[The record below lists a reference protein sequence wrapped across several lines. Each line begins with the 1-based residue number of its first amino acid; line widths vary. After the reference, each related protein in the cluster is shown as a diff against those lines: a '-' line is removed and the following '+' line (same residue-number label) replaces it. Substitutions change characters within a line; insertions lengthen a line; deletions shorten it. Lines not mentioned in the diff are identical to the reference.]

1 MELGILHM
9 EILTKE
15 TKITILQIGN
25 TTKENF
31 IMNPVGIPDYPILLE
46 GHIFIMVLGIL
57 HMVIPIMV
65 PMALSHLDGNGIKK
79 SIIIKEDG
87 TRDYQVII
95 VDLTFAMDLGIR
107 LITTPITATDILRDG
122 NLIKV
127 NIIIN

>member
-1 MELGILHM
+1 
-9 EILTKE
+9 
-15 TKITILQIGN
+15 
-25 TTKENF
+25 
-31 IMNPVGIPDYPILLE
+31 
-46 GHIFIMVLGIL
+46 MVLGIL
-57 HMVIPIMV
+57 HMAIPIMV
-65 PMALSHLDGNGIKK
+65 PMALSHLDGNGIKE